1 MRIVT
6 AIDSFKGSASA
17 QKAAES
23 IERGIKSVFTD
34 AVVCN
39 YPLADGGEGLV
50 EAILTICPGS
60 KCEAMVKDPLGRDIT
75 AFYGL
80 LDNGT
85 AVIEM
90 AAASGLPLLTKEERN
105 PWHTSTYGTGQLILA
120 ALDAGANEIML
131 GLGGSATNDGGMGM
145 ARALGIRFLD
155 ENGAEL
161 EGVGGDLEKVKTVD
175 VTGKDRRLEAVSIR
189 MACDVTNPLCGREG
203 ASHIFGGQK
212 GADEAMR
219 YQLDTGMK
227 QYAEA
232 IKEACGVDYADV
244 AGAGAAGGL
253 GVPLLAFFGASTASG
268 IELVLDTLQMDED
281 LQRADLVITGEG
293 RLDGQTLFGKAPI
306 GVAKRA
312 KQYGKPVIAL
322 TGSIGDGYRDVYQGG
337 IDAVFSIQNGPC
349 SLEESMNNTEYLLE
363 DCAHRVMQFY
373 KNVKKAS
380 L

>member
-23 IERGIKSVFTD
+23 IERGIKSVYPEALVT
-34 AVVCN
+34 N

-50 EAILTICPGS
+50 EAILAVCPGR
-60 KCEAMVKDPLGRDIT
+60 KQEVCVKNPLGRDIA
-75 AFYGL
+75 AFYGQ

-90 AAASGLPLLTKEERN
+90 AAASGLPLLSEKERN
-105 PWHTSTYGTGQLILA
+105 PWFTSTYGTGQLILA
-120 ALDAGANEIML
+120 ALEAGCKDILL
-131 GLGGSATNDGGMGM
+131 GLGGSVTNDGGMGM
-145 ARALGIRFLD
+145 ARALGVRFLD

-161 EGVGGDLEKVKTVD
+161 AGVGGDLEKV
-175 VTGKDRRLEAVSIR
+175 VTIDTSGKEKRLDKVTIR
-189 MACDVTNPLCGREG
+189 MACDVTNPLCGQEG
-203 ASHIFGGQK
+203 ASHVFAGQK
-212 GADEAMR
+212 GADETMR
-219 YQLDTGMK
+219 YRLDAGMVN
-227 QYAEA
+227 YAKA
-232 IKEACGVDYADV
+232 IQQASCIDFSNKP
-244 AGAGAAGGL
+244 GAGAAGGL
-253 GVPLLAFFGASTASG
+253 GVPLLAFFGAETASG
-268 IELVLDTLQMDED
+268 IELVLDTLRMDD
-281 LQRADLVITGEG
+281 ALAQADLVITGEG

-312 KQYGKPVIAL
+312 KKYGKPVIAL
-322 TGSIGDGYRDVYQGG
+322 TGSIGDGYRDVYDGG

-349 SLEESMNNTEYLLE
+349 SLEESMQNTEALLE

-373 KNVKKAS
+373 KSIKKAS